1 MQDMASHPDTDGL
14 ITQALLTGNFEAA
27 VDVCLHADR
36 MADAFLL
43 AIAGGPD
50 LLARI
55 QTRYFEK
62 SKSNVARVNF
72 VYQFYEPCYV
82 RNS

>member
-1 MQDMASHPDTDGL
+1 MLL
-14 ITQALLTGNFEAA
+14 ISLWLSPHQ
-27 VDVCLHADR
+27 
-36 MADAFLL
+36 ADAFLL

-62 SKSNVARVNF
+62 SKSNVARVCP
-72 VYQFYEPCYV
+72 VSEALQL
-82 RNS
+82 

>member
-1 MQDMASHPDTDGL
+1 M
-14 ITQALLTGNFEAA
+14 LLYWFL
-27 VDVCLHADR
+27 CQ
-36 MADAFLL
+36 ADAFLL

-62 SKSNVARVNF
+62 SKSNVARVC
-72 VYQFYEPCYV
+72 YQYAFLAGNTAANRAWSKSFSCLIE
-82 RNS
+82 